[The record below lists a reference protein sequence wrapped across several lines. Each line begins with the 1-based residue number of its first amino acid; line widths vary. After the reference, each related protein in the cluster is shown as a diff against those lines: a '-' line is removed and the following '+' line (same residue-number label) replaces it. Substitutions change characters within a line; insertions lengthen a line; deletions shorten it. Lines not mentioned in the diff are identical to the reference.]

1 MTLPSAGRAGEA
13 PSTEAPTPPA
23 PRTGTAGNPGP
34 AVPSDTPRPGPV
46 TPPSTATRG
55 AASPRTDEQAP
66 DDQRD
71 PASTDD
77 RAALA
82 EDDRAALA
90 RDNRDNWDGRA
101 GLGRD
106 DKAALAEDDR
116 AALARDNRDDRV
128 ALARDIQDD
137 RAALGGDDRAAL
149 AEDDRAAL
157 ARDSWDNRVALARD
171 NRDGRLAL
179 AGIIAAGVTA
189 VLAALF
195 GDWGTWSA
203 PLGEGLPGFPLAWGV
218 TAGPPVV
225 LIALAGVFVAWAGAP
240 SFARTWAHTAAAL
253 AAATGLLALL
263 RLPVGPDTTWA
274 ALAEASH
281 AGLFG
286 LLAGWAP
293 ALAALAVTRRRAEGR
308 TGLTPYVWVTAL
320 AAMAPLLVL
329 AAGTAWS
336 SPAHAALCTASECIS
351 PRAGLLFTGEVTLR
365 LALPAWA
372 AAIAVLAAARRAPRF
387 RELRATWQI
396 LLALAAAGLA
406 ILLAPGLVLGAKI

>member
-13 PSTEAPTPPA
+13 PSTEAPAAPA
-23 PRTGTAGNPGP
+23 ARTGTAGNPGP
-34 AVPSDTPRPGPV
+34 AVPSPAPRPGPV

-55 AASPRTDEQAP
+55 AASPRTDDEPAPLTDEQAGP
-66 DDQRD
+66 APNEQTGPTSSDARDDRD
-71 PASTDD
+71 ALAADDRDAFAGDDD
-77 RAALA
+77 RATLT
-82 EDDRAALA
+82 
-90 RDNRDNWDGRA
+90 
-101 GLGRD
+101 
-106 DKAALAEDDR
+106 
-116 AALARDNRDDRV
+116 RDDR
-128 ALARDIQDD
+128 DD
-137 RAALGGDDRAAL
+137 RAALGGDD
-149 AEDDRAAL
+149 
-157 ARDSWDNRVALARD
+157 
-171 NRDGRLAL
+171 RLAL

-203 PLGEGLPGFPLAWGV
+203 PLGDGLPGFPLAWGV

-225 LIALAGVFVAWAGAP
+225 LVALAGVFVAWAGAP

-263 RLPVGPDTTWA
+263 RLPVGPDTTWT

-286 LLAGWAP
+286 VLAGWAP
-293 ALAALAVTRRRAEGR
+293 ALAALAVTRRRADGR

-336 SPAHAALCTASECIS
+336 SPAHGALCTASECIS

-372 AAIAVLAAARRAPRF
+372 AAIAVLAAARRASRF
-387 RELRATWQI
+387 RDLRATWQI
-396 LLALAAAGLA
+396 LVALAAAA
-406 ILLAPGLVLGAKI
+406 FVILLAPGLVLGAKI

>member
-66 DDQRD
+66 DDQKD
-71 PASTDD
+71 PASSDD

-90 RDNRDNWDGRA
+90 RDNRDD
-101 GLGRD
+101 
-106 DKAALAEDDR
+106 
-116 AALARDNRDDRV
+116 
-128 ALARDIQDD
+128 
-137 RAALGGDDRAAL
+137 
-149 AEDDRAAL
+149 
-157 ARDSWDNRVALARD
+157 
-171 NRDGRLAL
+171 RLAL

-203 PLGEGLPGFPLAWGV
+203 PLGDGLPGFPLVWGV

-286 LLAGWAP
+286 VLAGWAP

-372 AAIAVLAAARRAPRF
+372 AAIVVLAAARRTPRF

>member
-90 RDNRDNWDGRA
+90 RGNRDNWDGRA
-101 GLGRD
+101 GLGG
-106 DKAALAEDDR
+106 E
-116 AALARDNRDDRV
+116 
-128 ALARDIQDD
+128 
-137 RAALGGDDRAAL
+137 DRAAL
-149 AEDDRAAL
+149 AEDDRVAL
-157 ARDSWDNRVALARD
+157 ARDNRDNRVALARD

-329 AAGTAWS
+329 AAGAAWS
-336 SPAHAALCTASECIS
+336 SPAHAGLCTALECIS

>member
-34 AVPSDTPRPGPV
+34 AVPSDAPRPGPV

-55 AASPRTDEQAP
+55 AASPRTDEEPGPRTNEQAP
-66 DDQRD
+66 DDQRG

-77 RAALA
+77 RDAPA

-90 RDNRDNWDGRA
+90 RD
-101 GLGRD
+101 
-106 DKAALAEDDR
+106 
-116 AALARDNRDDRV
+116 
-128 ALARDIQDD
+128 I
-137 RAALGGDDRAAL
+137 
-149 AEDDRAAL
+149 
-157 ARDSWDNRVALARD
+157 
-171 NRDGRLAL
+171 RLAL
-179 AGIIAAGVTA
+179 AGTIAAGVTA

-203 PLGEGLPGFPLAWGV
+203 PLGDGLPGFRLAWGV

-286 LLAGWAP
+286 VLAGWAP

-320 AAMAPLLVL
+320 AAMAPLLLL

-336 SPAHAALCTASECIS
+336 SPAHSALCTASECIS

-372 AAIAVLAAARRAPRF
+372 AAIAVLAAARRATRF

-406 ILLAPGLVLGAKI
+406 ILLAPGLVLGAKL

>member
-13 PSTEAPTPPA
+13 PGTEAPTPPA

-55 AASPRTDEQAP
+55 AASPRTDEEPGPRTNEQAP

-71 PASTDD
+71 PTSTDD
-77 RAALA
+77 HDARA
-82 EDDRAALA
+82 EDDRAAPA
-90 RDNRDNWDGRA
+90 EDGR
-101 GLGRD
+101 D
-106 DKAALAEDDR
+106 
-116 AALARDNRDDRV
+116 ALARDVRDD
-128 ALARDIQDD
+128 
-137 RAALGGDDRAAL
+137 
-149 AEDDRAAL
+149 
-157 ARDSWDNRVALARD
+157 
-171 NRDGRLAL
+171 RLAL

-203 PLGEGLPGFPLAWGV
+203 PLGDGLPGFPLVWGV

-286 LLAGWAP
+286 LVAGWAP
-293 ALAALAVTRRRAEGR
+293 ALAALTVTRRRAEGR

>member
-1 MTLPSAGRAGEA
+1 MLAG
-13 PSTEAPTPPA
+13 
-23 PRTGTAGNPGP
+23 
-34 AVPSDTPRPGPV
+34 
-46 TPPSTATRG
+46 
-55 AASPRTDEQAP
+55 
-66 DDQRD
+66 
-71 PASTDD
+71 DD
-77 RAALA
+77 RD
-82 EDDRAALA
+82 ERAALA
-90 RDNRDNWDGRA
+90 RD
-101 GLGRD
+101 
-106 DKAALAEDDR
+106 DR
-116 AALARDNRDDRV
+116 N
-128 ALARDIQDD
+128 
-137 RAALGGDDRAAL
+137 ALGGDDR
-149 AEDDRAAL
+149 
-157 ARDSWDNRVALARD
+157 
-171 NRDGRLAL
+171 LAL
-179 AGIIAAGVTA
+179 AGIVAAGLTA

-203 PLGEGLPGFPLAWGV
+203 PLGDGLPGFPLAWGV

-225 LIALAGVFVAWAGAP
+225 LVALAGVFVAWAGAP

-286 LLAGWAP
+286 VLAGWAP
-293 ALAALAVTRRRAEGR
+293 ALAALAVTRQRADDR

-320 AAMAPLLVL
+320 VAMAPLLVL
-329 AAGTAWS
+329 AAAAAWS

-387 RELRATWQI
+387 RDLRATWQI
-396 LLALAAAGLA
+396 LVALGAAGLA
-406 ILLAPGLVLGAKI
+406 VLLAPGLVLGAKV

>member
-1 MTLPSAGRAGEA
+1 LP
-13 PSTEAPTPPA
+13 
-23 PRTGTAGNPGP
+23 
-34 AVPSDTPRPGPV
+34 
-46 TPPSTATRG
+46 
-55 AASPRTDEQAP
+55 
-66 DDQRD
+66 
-71 PASTDD
+71 
-77 RAALA
+77 
-82 EDDRAALA
+82 
-90 RDNRDNWDGRA
+90 
-101 GLGRD
+101 
-106 DKAALAEDDR
+106 
-116 AALARDNRDDRV
+116 
-128 ALARDIQDD
+128 
-137 RAALGGDDRAAL
+137 GDDRAAV
-149 AEDDRAAL
+149 AKEDRDERAVS
-157 ARDSWDNRVALARD
+157 ARSGRD
-171 NRDGRLAL
+171 DRLAL
-179 AGIIAAGVTA
+179 AGMIAAGVTA

-203 PLGEGLPGFPLAWGV
+203 PLGNGVPGFPLAWGV

-253 AAATGLLALL
+253 ATATGLLALL

-286 LLAGWAP
+286 VLAGWAP
-293 ALAALAVTRRRAEGR
+293 ALAALAVTRRRADGR

-320 AAMAPLLVL
+320 VAMAPLLGL

-387 RELRATWQI
+387 RDLRATWQI
-396 LLALAAAGLA
+396 LVALAAAGLA

>member
-90 RDNRDNWDGRA
+90 RGNWDDRA
-101 GLGRD
+101 ALARDSWDDRAALTRDIRD
-106 DKAALAEDDR
+106 DRAALAEDDR
-116 AALARDNRDDRV
+116 AALARDNRD
-128 ALARDIQDD
+128 
-137 RAALGGDDRAAL
+137 
-149 AEDDRAAL
+149 
-157 ARDSWDNRVALARD
+157 
-171 NRDGRLAL
+171 NRDDRLAL

-293 ALAALAVTRRRAEGR
+293 ALAALAVTRRRAQGR
-308 TGLTPYVWVTAL
+308 TGLTSYVWVTAL

>member
-1 MTLPSAGRAGEA
+1 MTS
-13 PSTEAPTPPA
+13 PA

-55 AASPRTDEQAP
+55 AASPRTDEEPGPRTNEQAP

-71 PASTDD
+71 PTSTDD
-77 RAALA
+77 HDARA

-90 RDNRDNWDGRA
+90 RDNRAAPAEDGR
-101 GLGRD
+101 D
-106 DKAALAEDDR
+106 
-116 AALARDNRDDRV
+116 ALARDVRDD
-128 ALARDIQDD
+128 
-137 RAALGGDDRAAL
+137 
-149 AEDDRAAL
+149 
-157 ARDSWDNRVALARD
+157 
-171 NRDGRLAL
+171 RLAL

-203 PLGEGLPGFPLAWGV
+203 PLGDGLPGFPLAWGV

-225 LIALAGVFVAWAGAP
+225 LVALAGVFVAWAGAP

-372 AAIAVLAAARRAPRF
+372 AAIAVLAAARRAPRL
-387 RELRATWQI
+387 RELPATWQI

>member
-1 MTLPSAGRAGEA
+1 MTLPSAGRAGEE

-82 EDDRAALA
+82 EDDR
-90 RDNRDNWDGRA
+90 
-101 GLGRD
+101 
-106 DKAALAEDDR
+106 
-116 AALARDNRDDRV
+116 V
-128 ALARDIQDD
+128 
-137 RAALGGDDRAAL
+137 
-149 AEDDRAAL
+149 AL
-157 ARDSWDNRVALARD
+157 ARDSWDDRVALARD

-336 SPAHAALCTASECIS
+336 SPAHAGLCTASECIS

>member
-1 MTLPSAGRAGEA
+1 ML
-13 PSTEAPTPPA
+13 
-23 PRTGTAGNPGP
+23 
-34 AVPSDTPRPGPV
+34 AV
-46 TPPSTATRG
+46 
-55 AASPRTDEQAP
+55 
-66 DDQRD
+66 DDG
-71 PASTDD
+71 
-77 RAALA
+77 
-82 EDDRAALA
+82 AALA
-90 RDNRDNWDGRA
+90 RGDRDALAVDDGATLARNDRDDRDGIDRLDRRDNW
-101 GLGRD
+101 
-106 DKAALAEDDR
+106 AAS
-116 AALARDNRDDRV
+116 
-128 ALARDIQDD
+128 
-137 RAALGGDDRAAL
+137 GGDD
-149 AEDDRAAL
+149 
-157 ARDSWDNRVALARD
+157 
-171 NRDGRLAL
+171 RLAL

-203 PLGEGLPGFPLAWGV
+203 PLGDGLPGFPLAWGV

-263 RLPVGPDTTWA
+263 RLPVGPDTTWV

-286 LLAGWAP
+286 VLAGWAP
-293 ALAALAVTRRRAEGR
+293 ALAALAVTRRRADGR

-336 SPAHAALCTASECIS
+336 SPAHGALCTASECIS
-351 PRAGLLFTGEVTLR
+351 PRAGLFFTGEVTLR
-365 LALPAWA
+365 LSLPAWA
-372 AAIAVLAAARRAPRF
+372 AAIAVLAGARRAPRF
-387 RELRATWQI
+387 RDLRATWQI
-396 LLALAAAGLA
+396 LVALAAAGFA

>member
-1 MTLPSAGRAGEA
+1 MTLPSAGRAGEE

-90 RDNRDNWDGRA
+90 RGNR
-101 GLGRD
+101 
-106 DKAALAEDDR
+106 
-116 AALARDNRDDRV
+116 
-128 ALARDIQDD
+128 
-137 RAALGGDDRAAL
+137 
-149 AEDDRAAL
+149 
-157 ARDSWDNRVALARD
+157 DNRVALARD

-225 LIALAGVFVAWAGAP
+225 LVALAGVFVAWAGAP

-387 RELRATWQI
+387 RELRATCQI